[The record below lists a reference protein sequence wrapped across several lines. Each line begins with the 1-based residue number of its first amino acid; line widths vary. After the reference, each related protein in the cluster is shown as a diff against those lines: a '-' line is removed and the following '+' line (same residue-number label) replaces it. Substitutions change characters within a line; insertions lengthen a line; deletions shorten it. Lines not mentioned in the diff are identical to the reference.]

1 VTIDQLTNAFK
12 TVMQEMHAFRE
23 NVIKDLAILH
33 ENHRELLRGLDA
45 SEFNLRAHQK
55 VLNAMSLEHEQIV
68 SLLEAVGVD
77 LNRLSPEGDQYKT
90 VKLCTLEMA
99 TVPLPQEDGSTK
111 EVRRINWP
119 YYHEQVKKDLKLLAE
134 HEEQVKKQE
143 EEEERLARKAAA
155 ESEVKEEAPAAEEA
169 QQEPPQ
175 EEPQEGEFPE
185 GAQIFGG

>member
-1 VTIDQLTNAFK
+1 MRE
-12 TVMQEMHAFRE
+12 MQAFRE
-23 NVIKDLAILH
+23 NVIKDLAIIH
-33 ENHRELLRGLDA
+33 QNHKELLEGLNA

-68 SLLEAVGVD
+68 VLLETVGGD
-77 LNRLSPEGDQYKT
+77 LNRLTDPEDSKYKT
-90 VKLCTLEMA
+90 VSLSTLQMA

-119 YYHEQVKKDLKLLAE
+119 YYHQQVEKDLKLLAE

-143 EEEERLARKAAA
+143 EEEKRLARKAAA
-155 ESEVKEEAPAAEEA
+155 EAEAAEKEAKEEAPAAEEA

-175 EEPQEGEFPE
+175 DEPQEGEFPE